1 MYNNV
6 YIIQEVIRM
15 LFRKKIEPS
24 CNYCTRS
31 AKLSDGQLL
40 CSKKGIV
47 SCDGKCMAFR
57 YDPFKRIPAKP
68 KALDF
73 SKYKEEDFSL

>member
-1 MYNNV
+1 
-6 YIIQEVIRM
+6 M

-24 CNYCTRS
+24 CSYCTRA
-31 AKLSDGQLL
+31 AKLADGQIL

-47 SCDGKCMAFR
+47 SCDGKCMSFR
-57 YDPFKRIPAKP
+57 YDPFKRIPPKP

-73 SKYKEEDFSL
+73 SKYSQDDFSL